1 MADFT
6 YPNGALRQNEIF
18 GAIYNMIIGQRVF
31 ADPIA
36 DGFTS
41 LVDRARIDGSMYG
54 DQYLY
59 YSTDALETLPYLP
72 DTNGQLNVL
81 SVHRNKDIKVQSI
94 IMSVAR
100 QIPVTIDNYFSK
112 RAFTTDSVFSDFNG
126 VMVKWLTDTKRVYD
140 QTLYNAYIGTT
151 EANAA
156 GSYQYVDYPAAGEGN
171 VDAEAVNRLT
181 AEAIAE
187 KIANIIIALKDVSR
201 DFNDY
206 GYLRSYDPADIIIVW
221 NSAWV
226 NKLKKVDMPT
236 IFHKDGLIDKFDES
250 NVLPAR
256 YFGSLNLSSTLA
268 SDGVRALKELYFTSL
283 GAQITITDPEMDA
296 LKAAGV
302 QHVFPG
308 DLIPDGATANAGDS
322 YTENPDVI
330 CKIMAKDSVPY
341 MSAFQ
346 VATEF
351 VNTRNLSENHYLTFA
366 HNELEYLKEKPF
378 ITVVAQEAEV
388 DDGGDGGE
396 G

>member
-6 YPNGALRQNEIF
+6 YPNGAIRQNEIF

-81 SVHRNKDIKVQSI
+81 AVHRNNDIKVQSI

-126 VMVKWLTDTKRVYD
+126 VMLKWLTDTKRVYD
-140 QTLYNAYIGTT
+140 QTLYNAYIGT
-151 EANAA
+151 A
-156 GSYQYVDYPAAGEGN
+156 GSSVGEQAQTVTMPTAGSGN
-171 VDAEAVNRLT
+171 QDAEALNRLS
-181 AEAIAE
+181 AEAVAE
-187 KIANIIIALKDVSR
+187 KVANIIIALKDVSR

-206 GYLRSYDPADIIIVW
+206 QYLRSYDPADIIIVW

-236 IFHKDGLIDKFDES
+236 IFHKDGLMDKFDEA

-256 YFGSLNLSSTLA
+256 YFGSLNSTSTA
-268 SDGVRALKELYFTSL
+268 AGTGVRALKELYFTSL
-283 GAQITITDPEMDA
+283 GSQITITDPEMSA

-308 DLIPDGATANAGDS
+308 DLIPTGATANAGDS
-322 YTENPDVI
+322 YTEDDDII

-351 VNTRNLSENHYLTFA
+351 VNSRNLSENHYLTFA

-378 ITVVAQEAEV
+378 ITVTAV
-388 DDGGDGGE
+388 
-396 G
+396 

>member
-1 MADFT
+1 MGAF
-6 YPNGALRQNEIF
+6 NGTLNVNEIF
-18 GAIYNMIIGQRVF
+18 SAIYNMIIGQRVF

-41 LVDRARIDGSMYG
+41 LVDRARVDGSLYG

-72 DTNGQLNVL
+72 DTTGQLNVL
-81 SVHRNKDIKVQSI
+81 STHRNKNIEVQAI
-94 IMSVAR
+94 VMSEFR

-126 VMVKWLTDTKRVYD
+126 VMLKWLTDTKRVYD
-140 QTLYNAYIGTT
+140 QTLYNAYIGTAET
-151 EANAA
+151 STGEQQQTVTMPTA
-156 GSYQYVDYPAAGEGN
+156 GSGN
-171 VDAEAVNRLT
+171 ADAEALNRLT
-181 AEAIAE
+181 AEAVAE
-187 KIANIIIALKDVSR
+187 KIANIIIALRDVSR

-206 GYLRSYDPADIIIVW
+206 QYLRSYDPSDIIVVW

-236 IFHKDGLIDKFDES
+236 IFHKDGLIDAFDEA

-256 YFGSLNLSSTLA
+256 YFGSINSSATSA
-268 SDGVRALKELYFTSL
+268 GTGVRALKELYFTSA
-283 GAQITITDPEMDA
+283 GSQITITDPEQA
-296 LKAAGV
+296 SLLSSGV

-308 DLIPDGATANAGDS
+308 DLIPSGATAGAGDS
-322 YTENPDVI
+322 YTEDDDII
-330 CKIMAKDSVPY
+330 CKVMAKDSVPY

-351 VNTRNLSENHYLTFA
+351 VNSRNLSENHYLTFG
-366 HNELEYLKEKPF
+366 HNALEYLKEKPF
-378 ITVVAQEAEV
+378 ITVTAV
-388 DDGGDGGE
+388 
-396 G
+396 